1 MPAAFLVLASFLF
14 TAWSCEPASSHP
26 ICGHSPPPPRH
37 PTPCRPPQAGGT
49 AVVIAEGMFIVD
61 LGNQSSGDGMSKL
74 TADDP
79 VVTNAL
85 VKDMAAERADADAA
99 AADAPAGPA
108 GDAAVAAV
116 RGFNRFYTNVIGLLR
131 GKYLDTPYSLTE
143 ARLLFELAQRDS
155 SEVADLRRMVDIDP
169 GYLSRILAR
178 FASDGLISRQRSA
191 ADGRRQLGAMHAITQ
206 TLTGSP
212 QPRGYLLRAPRPG
225 DMGWVVQRNAA
236 VYAEEFG
243 WDHSYEALVA
253 RIVAD
258 YVDNRDPDA
267 EAAWIAEVDGA
278 PAGCVFCVREDATT
292 ARLRLLL
299 VEPWARGLGI
309 GGRLAEE
316 VLRFARQAGYARIT
330 LWTNDVLADARR
342 IYQRAGFTLDDE
354 SEHRSFGKN
363 LTGQNWS
370 RAL

>member
-1 MPAAFLVLASFLF
+1 VSELTVEEWVRTNNLASHE
-14 TAWSCEPASSHP
+14 AAAPGNDAAPA
-26 ICGHSPPPPRH
+26 
-37 PTPCRPPQAGGT
+37 
-49 AVVIAEGMFIVD
+49 
-61 LGNQSSGDGMSKL
+61 DGAAP
-74 TADDP
+74 ADD
-79 VVTNAL
+79 
-85 VKDMAAERADADAA
+85 
-99 AADAPAGPA
+99 
-108 GDAAVAAV
+108 DAAVAAV

-143 ARLLFELAQRDS
+143 ARLLFELAQRDT
-155 SEVADLRRMVDIDP
+155 SEVTDLRRMVDIDP

-178 FASDGLISRQRSA
+178 FESDGVIARQRSA
-191 ADGRRQLGAMHAITQ
+191 ADGRRQVIQLTGSGRDAVAGLDARSAEQIRDLLAGLCDDDRRRLLDAMRVITE
-206 TLTGSP
+206 TLTGAPS
-212 QPRGYLLRAPRPG
+212 PRGYLLRAPRPG
-225 DMGWVVQRNAA
+225 DMGWVVQRNGA

-243 WDHSYEALVA
+243 WDASYEALVA

-258 YVDNRDPDA
+258 YVENRDPDA
-267 EAAWIAEVDGA
+267 EAAWIAEVDGV

-309 GGRLAEE
+309 GGRLVGE

-354 SEHRSFGKN
+354 SRHHRFGKD
-363 LTGQNWS
+363 LMGQNWS
-370 RAL
+370 RDL

>member
-85 VKDMAAERADADAA
+85 VKDMAAERADAGAA
-99 AADAPAGPA
+99 DADAPAGPA

-155 SEVADLRRMVDIDP
+155 SEAADLRRMVDIDP

-178 FASDGLISRQRSA
+178 FASDGLDRKSTRLNSSHVEIS
-191 ADGRRQLGAMHAITQ
+191 
-206 TLTGSP
+206 
-212 QPRGYLLRAPRPG
+212 
-225 DMGWVVQRNAA
+225 
-236 VYAEEFG
+236 YA
-243 WDHSYEALVA
+243 
-253 RIVAD
+253 
-258 YVDNRDPDA
+258 
-267 EAAWIAEVDGA
+267 
-278 PAGCVFCVREDATT
+278 VFCLKKKKKKFTYSSYQKKKKNMT
-292 ARLRLLL
+292 
-299 VEPWARGLGI
+299 EPHG
-309 GGRLAEE
+309 
-316 VLRFARQAGYARIT
+316 
-330 LWTNDVLADARR
+330 
-342 IYQRAGFTLDDE
+342 
-354 SEHRSFGKN
+354 
-363 LTGQNWS
+363 
-370 RAL
+370 